1 MHGEISIIVLFCGN
15 TTYINYLEKIYISK
29 NNICNDDNPGLR
41 NESFVELLMV
51 SPPKQNI
58 TFQ

>member
-1 MHGEISIIVLFCGN
+1 MMHGEISIIVLFCGN
-15 TTYINYLEKIYISK
+15 TTYIYLEKIYISK

-51 SPPKQNI
+51 SLPKQNI